1 MVGHIVTETRPK
13 QQLQHSNDL
22 DTRRKKDER
31 KTKNCLE
38 ANG

>member
-1 MVGHIVTETRPK
+1 MVGHILRQDQNNNCNVA
-13 QQLQHSNDL
+13 NDL